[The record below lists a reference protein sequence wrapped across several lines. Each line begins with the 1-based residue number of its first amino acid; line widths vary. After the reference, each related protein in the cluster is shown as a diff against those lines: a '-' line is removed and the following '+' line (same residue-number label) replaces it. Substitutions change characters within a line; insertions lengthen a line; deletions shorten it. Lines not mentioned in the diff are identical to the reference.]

1 MTNTLALKDREP
13 AAIGRQRY
21 VFVHPDDPDLIIKVP
36 TEGYVARRSEI
47 GGRRH
52 KRWIKKY
59 LRSRHYQVF
68 LRELREQLALRATG
82 EQLPRHVQTITGFVE
97 TDMGMGVV
105 SRAVRTREGALAP
118 ALPQL
123 IAQGRFTAAA
133 RRHLE
138 EFYEWLLASPVVVG
152 DLNIGNIVYG
162 YTPEHGEHFV
172 IIDGLGDKNA
182 IPFSSISA
190 RLNRMGKR
198 RRIRR
203 LNQEIASSLPGNSHG
218 HAPARSGG
226 EAVDAPTRI

>member
-1 MTNTLALKDREP
+1 MTELLVLKHREP

-21 VFVHPDDPDLIIKVP
+21 VFVHPGDPDLIIKVP
-36 TEGYVARRSEI
+36 TEGYVARRSDI
-47 GGRRH
+47 GGRPH

-82 EQLPRHVQTITGFVE
+82 ETLPCHVQTITGFVE

-105 SRAVRTREGALAP
+105 SRAVRTRDGALAP

-133 RRHLE
+133 RRHLD
-138 EFYEWLLASPVVVG
+138 EFYEWLLSSPVVVG

-162 YTPEHGEHFV
+162 YTPGFGEHFV

-190 RLNRMGKR
+190 RLNRLGKM

-203 LNQEIASSLPGNSHG
+203 LDQQIAASLPGNSHG
-218 HAPARSGG
+218 PVSAPSGG
-226 EAVDAPTRI
+226 EAVDEPTRI